1 MPKLILSPK
10 LILPG
15 LILLLF
21 SSCATYQYFTVDS
34 AQLPKDDHQAFIADN
49 DTMQIAYSFAGAGGP
64 LTITVLN
71 KTNQMLSVNW
81 NKSALIC
88 NDQSFSLA
96 QTNSTFTATDV
107 IGHNGGTSTLS
118 GTVRVVPGVQI
129 IPPQTK
135 VVQPALTLNA
145 ALPQFKMEVPDTA
158 RKQRVMTTNAYEVS
172 YQTVAVDEGQSPL
185 RMKSYLDFTIGQGT
199 GTEFVESHT
208 FYVSRVMQT
217 TYGPDQFSL
226 YHQQGNEFYIVWQN
240 N

>member
-1 MPKLILSPK
+1 MPKLIVSPK
-10 LILPG
+10 LILPA

-49 DTMQIAYSFAGAGGP
+49 DTLQIAYSFGGAGGP

-71 KTNQMLSVNW
+71 KTNQMITINW
-81 NKSALIC
+81 SKSALIC
-88 NDQSFSLA
+88 NDQSFSLS

-107 IGHNGGTSTLS
+107 TSRYGGMNTLS
-118 GTVRVVPGVQI
+118 GTVKVVPSVQI

-135 VVQPALTLNA
+135 VVQPALTLNV
-145 ALPQFKMEVPDTA
+145 ALPQFKMALPDTA
-158 RKQRVMTTNAYEVS
+158 HKKRVTGENAYEIS
-172 YQTVAVDEGQSPL
+172 YSTVAVNESQSPL
-185 RMKSYLDFTIGQGT
+185 RMKSYLDFTIGQGA

-208 FYVSRVMQT
+208 FYVSQMMQT
-217 TYGPDQFSL
+217 TYSPDQFSF

>member
-1 MPKLILSPK
+1 MPKLILPA
-10 LILPG
+10 

-49 DTMQIAYSFAGAGGP
+49 DTMQIAYSFGGAGGP
-64 LTITVLN
+64 LTITIQN
-71 KTNQMLSVNW
+71 KTSQMLTINW

-96 QTNSTFTATDV
+96 QTNSTFTA
-107 IGHNGGTSTLS
+107 STLTGRGTGSTTVS

-135 VVQPALTLNA
+135 VIQPALTLNV
-145 ALPQFKMEVPDTA
+145 ALPQFKMALPDTA
-158 RKQRVMTTNAYEVS
+158 QKHRFTSENAYEGT
-172 YQTVAVDEGQSPL
+172 YETVAVNESQSPL

-208 FYVSRVMQT
+208 FYVSQMMQS
-217 TYGPDQFSL
+217 TYSPDQFSF
-226 YHQQGNEFYIVWQN
+226 YHQLGNEFYIVCQN